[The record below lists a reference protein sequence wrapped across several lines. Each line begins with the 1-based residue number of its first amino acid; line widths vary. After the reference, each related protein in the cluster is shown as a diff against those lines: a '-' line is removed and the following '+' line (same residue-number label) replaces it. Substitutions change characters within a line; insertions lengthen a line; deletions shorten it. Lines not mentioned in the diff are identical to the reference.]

1 MALYIKE
8 LPVREE
14 NYAEEMETR
23 VEPYLAELREDGFFK
38 SFDGNEI
45 HYEKYLIPDAEG
57 TVVIAHGFTESA
69 EKFREMSFCFLTM
82 KFNVFAIDHR
92 GHGRSWRKYP
102 DQPQLVCIDRFETYV
117 KDLYALV
124 KTVVK
129 PAVPQDKPLFLYA
142 HSMGGAIAAQFL
154 QTYPGVFD
162 KAVLSA
168 PMIQAQ
174 MPMSPGLA
182 AAIMQAATVFGQGDK
197 PVFAHGP
204 YDPTATYEK
213 SHDTSK
219 ARFDYYHEKRNNEP
233 LLQTNM
239 ASNRW
244 VRESARVVRK
254 NLDPARCRNITCPLL
269 LCQPAE
275 DTSVVSEKENEF
287 VSLLPDGR
295 LIQFPNS
302 RHEIFMSVDSTMI
315 LYLQAIEKFLKG
327 EE

>member
-8 LPVREE
+8 LPVSEQD
-14 NYAEEMETR
+14 YAKDMTNR
-23 VEPYLAELREDGFFK
+23 VEPYLAGIREDGYFK

-45 HYEKYLIPDAEG
+45 HYEKYVIPDAEG
-57 TVVIAHGFTESA
+57 TVVISHGFTESA

-92 GHGRSWRKYP
+92 GHGRSYRKYP
-102 DQPQLVCIDRFETYV
+102 DQPQLVCIDKFETYV
-117 KDLYALV
+117 KDLYAFV
-124 KTVVK
+124 KNTVK
-129 PAVPQDKPLFLYA
+129 PAVPADQPLYLYA

-182 AAIMQAATVFGQGDK
+182 AAMAQTFTVFGQGDK
-197 PVFAHGP
+197 RVFAHGP
-204 YDPTATYEK
+204 YDPDATYEN

-239 ASNRW
+239 ASYRW
-244 VRESARVVRK
+244 VRESAKVVKK
-254 NLDPARCRNITCPLL
+254 NLDPARCKNITCPLL
-269 LCQPAE
+269 LCQPE
-275 DTSVVSEKENEF
+275 TDTSVISEKENEF
-287 VSLLPDGR
+287 VSLLPNGR
-295 LIQFPNS
+295 LVQFPNS
-302 RHEIFMSVDSTMI
+302 RHEIFMSVDSTM
-315 LYLQAIEKFLKG
+315 LMYLQTIEKFLKG